1 VNNTLAT
8 YTQQIQDVQ
17 DNTKFEHIGA
27 ILIFQTSGHDVQ
39 YPGHSHDHR
48 QLHDNREMIHQA
60 VRATCLDI
68 LHVVPVFV
76 EVNGSHQEAD
86 DVNGD
91 EHDDDQV
98 VVEELRGLEESFL

>member
-1 VNNTLAT
+1 M
-8 YTQQIQDVQ
+8 
-17 DNTKFEHIGA
+17 
-27 ILIFQTSGHDVQ
+27 IFQTSGHDVQ

-60 VRATCLDI
+60 VRATKIITLRTSCRGQVRKFRIRRSFLLIPCLDI

-86 DVNGD
+86 DVEGD
-91 EHDDDQV
+91 EHDHDQV